1 MEEDMAKQN
10 KNIKKENVHRW
21 TDKSNQYE
29 HIDKSE
35 QEPPNSVFPFEK
47 KKNGKN
53 IINKK

>member
-1 MEEDMAKQN
+1 MAKQN